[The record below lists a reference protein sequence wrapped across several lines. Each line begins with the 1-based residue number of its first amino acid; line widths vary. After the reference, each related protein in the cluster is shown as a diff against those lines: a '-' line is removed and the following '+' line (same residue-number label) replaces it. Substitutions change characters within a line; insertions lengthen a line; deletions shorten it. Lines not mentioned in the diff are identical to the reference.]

1 MLFLLLRLLSVVQLA
16 STSSKEF
23 SFGRLLESNQYL
35 IISQLNCH
43 TTFESRVEDGCPR
56 AVFIPS
62 KDYLSRVNCN
72 FPVRVHL
79 VRDPENKRPPRAL
92 YIGQDNHK
100 KTIAFVEDIK
110 VPLVS
115 PFSHASN
122 VHSRIID
129 FKKIQHRYLDHYST
143 EFTIYDY
150 SYQLLYLV
158 NGRQRENY
166 RCTVLWLSNLFPD
179 ANDNPVLDKRHFAD
193 FPMHDNN
200 RARFGWTEDPYN
212 HVVYYATANGGV
224 TTVYILPMNRLL
236 SAFQEGAHG
245 EVFYFFDN
253 TDRSFMSM
261 TSRVIFTHE
270 SEKDHT
276 TVYIRSFA
284 NVSETATGVACR
296 FLKDA
301 ENVDSLAQF
310 SFVIVRDWDYCRLRD
325 GPSANPSSCTREREQ
340 WLLKEGIVTSPV
352 DWWLGVLLM
361 SVIILVTLLL
371 LLILYICWLRRNL
384 DDSFEETR
392 PAVRCYQPPLGPY
405 SDMDISVDRWNY

>member
-16 STSSKEF
+16 SASNKEF

-110 VPLVS
+110 
-115 PFSHASN
+115 
-122 VHSRIID
+122 
-129 FKKIQHRYLDHYST
+129 

-224 TTVYILPMNRLL
+224 TTVYVLPMNRLL

-253 TDRSFMSM
+253 TNRILMSM

-325 GPSANPSSCTREREQ
+325 GPSANPSSCAREREQ

-361 SVIILVTLLL
+361 SVIILVTV
-371 LLILYICWLRRNL
+371 LISLVFQPLFYK
-384 DDSFEETR
+384 
-392 PAVRCYQPPLGPY
+392 AVSNFSCNKF
-405 SDMDISVDRWNY
+405 DI